1 METIFFQCAGDT
13 ILPVNQPRLTH
24 ENNLTT
30 SELEYTPKIKDHGK
44 ILSCTA
50 NNGVFPKQNQSVELN
65 VYYIPVVH
73 IEILSEIDPSNIR
86 EGLSNSREGLSSS
99 REGLSHSREDFR
111 KESSLCRAFKLKNT
125 L

>member
-50 NNGVFPKQNQSVELN
+50 TNGVFPKQNQSVELN

-86 EGLSNSREGLSSS
+86 EGDNLI
-99 REGLSHSREDFR
+99 
-111 KESSLCRAFKLKNT
+111 LKCNIQVGECGSILQGCCSPCIPDICT